1 MPVNSLTRFL
11 RIAIACGAGLAPA
24 LLPAQQPAAPALQ
37 SLDAVRAAAERALRE
52 EVKQIPGV
60 ELSAAALDTRLRLP
74 ACATPLAAQAT
85 APRDTQTRAL
95 VRVACA
101 SGNPWSLN
109 VPVTIRRELTV
120 YVLRRSLARGEAL
133 LAADVAPQKRVVPG
147 LASSFISRIEDLGG
161 RLARRPLPEGTALT
175 VDALSAAL
183 LIHRG
188 QDVTLAANAGG
199 IEVRAPGRALA
210 DASARQRLRVQN
222 LASLKVVEGIAESHG
237 VVRVSP

>member
-1 MPVNSLTRFL
+1 MSVNSLTRIFAL
-11 RIAIACGAGLAPA
+11 WTLACAASVA
-24 LLPAQQPAAPALQ
+24 SAQETSALQ
-37 SLDAVRAAAERALRE
+37 PLDTVRAAAERALRNE
-52 EVKQIPGV
+52 LKHVPGL
-60 ELSAAALDTRLRLP
+60 ELSAGALDPRLRLS
-74 ACATPLAAQAT
+74 ACHSPLETQAT

-95 VRVACA
+95 VRVSCA

-120 YVLRRSLARGEAL
+120 FVLRRSLARGEAL
-133 LAADVAPQKRVVPG
+133 LAADVATQKRVVPG
-147 LASSFISRIEDLGG
+147 MASSFITRIEDLGG
-161 RLARRPLPEGTALT
+161 RLARRPLAEGTALT

-222 LASLKVVEGIAESHG
+222 LNSLKVVEGIAESTG